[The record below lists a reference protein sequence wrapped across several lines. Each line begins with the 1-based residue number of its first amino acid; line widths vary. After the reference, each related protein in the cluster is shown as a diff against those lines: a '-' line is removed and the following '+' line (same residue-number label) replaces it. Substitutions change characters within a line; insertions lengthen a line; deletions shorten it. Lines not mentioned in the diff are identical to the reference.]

1 MATVNQIYQLV
12 NDAAKEALGSKA
24 ITVKD
29 TTSLASLGDQVL
41 SSSAD
46 KDLYLGV
53 LCDRIGRTAVA
64 IRAYTAQ
71 NRNIKRDEID
81 WGLFYQKI
89 SFKKH
94 DAVENPEWNFASQA
108 NPFDVEPQTE
118 IVQKLFAV
126 MGTWSYEDVIPDT
139 QLFTAFTSAAA
150 MGAFISGIYTN
161 IDNSLALD
169 EEDLANL
176 AVNTYM
182 AGALTSTSTTQKRNL
197 LKEYNTQAGTSLTKV
212 QCMKNADFLK
222 FAAREIKLVVGNMKK
237 MTTVYNSEGIPR
249 HTPEDKMVVEVLGQ
263 FASATATYL
272 ESDTYHKELVA
283 LPRYEE
289 VAYWQA
295 PGTSFAFNDVSSIK
309 VKNDHINSGAEVSKS
324 GIIAFVHDYDAVAS
338 FINKPRRNSI
348 YNPRAER
355 TNIFFKATKGYGVDL
370 SENGVVF
377 YIDDTEEAAAS
388 TKSTKGTK

>member
-1 MATVNQIYQLV
+1 MATVTQIYQLV

-24 ITVKD
+24 IEVKD
-29 TTSLASLGDQVL
+29 TTSLVSLGDQVL
-41 SSSAD
+41 SSSD
-46 KDLYLGV
+46 NRDLYLGK

-64 IRAYTAQ
+64 IRAYKAQ

-94 DAVENPEWNFASQA
+94 DAVENPEWNFTSQA
-108 NPFDVEPQTE
+108 NPFDVNPQTE

-139 QLFTAFTSAAA
+139 QLFTAFTSATA

-197 LKEYNTQAGTSLTKV
+197 LKEYNTQAGTSLTKS

-237 MTTVYNSEGIPR
+237 MTTVYNGEGIPR

-295 PGTSFAFNDVSSIK
+295 PGTSFAFDDVSSIK

-338 FINKPRRNSI
+338 FINKPRRSSI

-377 YIDDTEEAAAS
+377 YIDDTEGAADS
-388 TKSTKGTK
+388 TKATK